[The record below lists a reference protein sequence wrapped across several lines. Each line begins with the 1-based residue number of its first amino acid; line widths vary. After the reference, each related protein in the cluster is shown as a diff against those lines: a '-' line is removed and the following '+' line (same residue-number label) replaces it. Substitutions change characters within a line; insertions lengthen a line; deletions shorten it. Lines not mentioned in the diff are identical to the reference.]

1 VDGRKS
7 LEGEDLSGLS
17 VGAKCVSEGRN
28 WVLSLVGME
37 WDGME
42 WDGMEW
48 DGMGWDGMEWDG
60 MEWDGMMGLMEL
72 GLMEEEDDLRW
83 ESGMARMKCWGWCLL

>member
-28 WVLSLVGME
+28 WVFIFD
-37 WDGME
+37 WDGMR
-42 WDGMEW
+42 WD
-48 DGMGWDGMEWDG
+48 DGIDGVGINEGGGRRFEMGKWNGKDEM
-60 MEWDGMMGLMEL
+60 L
-72 GLMEEEDDLRW
+72 GVVLALT
-83 ESGMARMKCWGWCLL
+83 ARSSNTIFLVLIMQCTSSPP

>member
-1 VDGRKS
+1 MDGRKS

-48 DGMGWDGMEWDG
+48 DGMN
-60 MEWDGMMGLMEL
+60 L
-72 GLMEEEDDLRW
+72 G
-83 ESGMARMKCWGWCLL
+83 